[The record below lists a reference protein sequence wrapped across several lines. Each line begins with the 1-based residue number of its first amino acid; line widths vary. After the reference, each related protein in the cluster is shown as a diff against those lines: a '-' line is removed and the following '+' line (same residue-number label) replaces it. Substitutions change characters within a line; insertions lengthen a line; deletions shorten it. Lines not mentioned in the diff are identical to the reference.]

1 MTSGLRNILI
11 LPAAVMMLFS
21 VLSGTAKNVSFTPEA
36 DELKADYLFM
46 EALRHH
52 EKDADDAYYD
62 LLRRAYE
69 LDPSNTDVAFYLGY
83 YSVMIAREDSVT
95 FQRGYDMMKSHF
107 DSKPEDF
114 YCNFVYGSIND
125 QLGRRD
131 EALRVWSVMDS
142 VFPTKPDVAYKLAEA
157 LVASQDSSNVAKS
170 IDVYRRIEKAQGK
183 NIPISTRKIRAYFVS
198 QDTVS
203 IFNEVKELLASSPRS
218 SENNV
223 FAGDIYAMF
232 SERDSALK
240 YYNRACEIDP
250 TSGLAYYSR
259 ANFYKSIDDSVSYD
273 REVFQALKQES
284 LELDTKLELLTS
296 YIRALYEDPTQQPR
310 IQELFATLLEQHP
323 HEVAIHDLYCSY
335 LIAIEDYEQAAEQ
348 MGYAVDIDPASEE
361 RWRTLMSLDI
371 QNNDFQKAVKEGERA
386 VHYHPQSPLIN
397 LVLGSAYTQLKEYDK
412 GLAALNRSLEYTDS
426 ADYESVSQV
435 LSSIGDAYYAKG
447 DADSAFVYYDKAIAT
462 NPSNLLALNNC
473 AYYLAEAGKD
483 LDKAE
488 RMSAV
493 TIKEDP
499 ENATSLD
506 TYAWIMFKKNNYVE
520 AMVYID
526 KAIENSSEPS
536 EELFHHA
543 GDIYF
548 MNKEYDE
555 AIDFWKK
562 ALALDP
568 DNELLKK
575 KVKHKA
581 YFYE

>member
-1 MTSGLRNILI
+1 
-11 LPAAVMMLFS
+11 MLFRS
-21 VLSGTAKNVSFTPEA
+21 
-36 DELKADYLFM
+36 
-46 EALRHH
+46 
-52 EKDADDAYYD
+52 
-62 LLRRAYE
+62 
-69 LDPSNTDVAFYLGY
+69 
-83 YSVMIAREDSVT
+83 
-95 FQRGYDMMKSHF
+95 
-107 DSKPEDF
+107 
-114 YCNFVYGSIND
+114 
-125 QLGRRD
+125 
-131 EALRVWSVMDS
+131 
-142 VFPTKPDVAYKLAEA
+142 
-157 LVASQDSSNVAKS
+157 
-170 IDVYRRIEKAQGK
+170 
-183 NIPISTRKIRAYFVS
+183 ISTRKIRAYFVS
-198 QDTVS
+198 QDTAS
-203 IFNEVKELLASSPRS
+203 IFGEVKELLASSPRS

-284 LELDTKLELLTS
+284 LELDTKLELLTG
-296 YIRALYEDPTQQPR
+296 YIRALYEDPAQQPR

-348 MGYAVDIDPASEE
+348 MGYAVDIDPASED

-371 QNNDFQKAVKEGERA
+371 QNNDFQKAVKEGVRA
-386 VHYHPQSPLIN
+386 VRYHPQSPLIN

-426 ADYESVSQV
+426 ADYEAVSQV

-447 DADSAFVYYDKAIAT
+447 DADSAFVCYDKAIAI

-520 AMVYID
+520 AMAYID
-526 KAIENSSEPS
+526 KAIEYSPEPS

-548 MNKEYDE
+548 MNKEYE
-555 AIDFWKK
+555 GAIEFWKK

>member
-1 MTSGLRNILI
+1 M
-11 LPAAVMMLFS
+11 
-21 VLSGTAKNVSFTPEA
+21 
-36 DELKADYLFM
+36 
-46 EALRHH
+46 
-52 EKDADDAYYD
+52 
-62 LLRRAYE
+62 
-69 LDPSNTDVAFYLGY
+69 
-83 YSVMIAREDSVT
+83 
-95 FQRGYDMMKSHF
+95 
-107 DSKPEDF
+107 
-114 YCNFVYGSIND
+114 
-125 QLGRRD
+125 
-131 EALRVWSVMDS
+131 
-142 VFPTKPDVAYKLAEA
+142 
-157 LVASQDSSNVAKS
+157 
-170 IDVYRRIEKAQGK
+170 
-183 NIPISTRKIRAYFVS
+183 S
-198 QDTVS
+198 QDTAS
-203 IFNEVKELLASSPRS
+203 IFNEVNELLEASPRS
-218 SENNV
+218 PENNV

-284 LELDTKLELLTS
+284 LELDTKLELLTG
-296 YIRALYEDPTQQPR
+296 YIRALYEDPAQQPR

-335 LIAIEDYEQAAEQ
+335 LIAVQDYEQAAEQ
-348 MGYAVDIDPASEE
+348 MGYAVDIDPASED

-426 ADYESVSQV
+426 ADYEAVSQV

-447 DADSAFVYYDKAIAT
+447 DADSAFVYYDRAIAT

-499 ENATSLD
+499 DNATSLD

-526 KAIENSSEPS
+526 KAIENSPEPS

-568 DNELLKK
+568 ENELLKK